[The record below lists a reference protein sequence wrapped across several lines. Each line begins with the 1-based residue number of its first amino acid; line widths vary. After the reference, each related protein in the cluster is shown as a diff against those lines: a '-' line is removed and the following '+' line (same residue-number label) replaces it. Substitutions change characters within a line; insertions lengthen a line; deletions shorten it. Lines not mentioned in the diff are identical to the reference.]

1 MDILPKCRDKLG
13 GKLKFN
19 CKHMKQ
25 FLSILILTFIFSCE
39 QPIAY
44 EAVTSI
50 KSDITI
56 LASDSLMGREVGTKG
71 EKMAADYIKTRME
84 AIGLEGKGTDG
95 FLQDYFVKTSDNPH
109 EKAVVGADADS
120 SGITGYNVLGYLDNP
135 SDQIVVIGAHFDHLG
150 MGGIYS
156 TARVDEIHNGA
167 DDNAS
172 GTAALLHLAQVIK
185 KMNLQTDFL
194 FFAISGEEQ
203 GLWGSN
209 YYTKNPT
216 IDLSKVSYMINMDM
230 VGRLDEEKGVA
241 VYGTGTAPNWDDLLD
256 NLNTDSLKLIRKP
269 SGKGPSDH
277 TSFYLKN
284 IPVLHFFTGQHEDYH
299 KPEDDTEKI
308 NFEGIKTVADMIE
321 HIVVALDESDKLTFQ
336 KTKEEESDAPRFT
349 VTLGVMPDY
358 LYDGMG
364 MLIADVSEDKPAI
377 KAGILKGDIV
387 VQMGDST
394 VTDMMSYMRA
404 LSVFSAGDQTTVVV
418 ERDGEQVAYEVEF

>member
-1 MDILPKCRDKLG
+1 MR
-13 GKLKFN
+13 
-19 CKHMKQ
+19 Q
-25 FLSILILTFIFSCE
+25 FLSILILTFILSCE
-39 QPIAY
+39 QTAIYEPI
-44 EAVTSI
+44 TSL
-50 KSDITI
+50 KGDITI
-56 LASDSLMGREVGTKG
+56 LASDSLMGREVGTEG
-71 EKMAADYIKTRME
+71 EKMAADYIVSRMKS
-84 AIGLEGKGTDG
+84 IGLEGKGTDG
-95 FLQDYFVKTSDNPH
+95 FIQDYFVKTSDNPH
-109 EKAVVGADADS
+109 EKAEVGADS
-120 SGITGYNVLGYLDNP
+120 SATGITGYNVLGYLDNP

-172 GTAALLHLAQVIK
+172 GTAALLHLAQVISDK
-185 KMNLQTDFL
+185 NLQTDFL

-230 VGRLDEEKGVA
+230 VGRLDEERGVA

-256 NLNTDSLKLIRKP
+256 EINTDSLKLIRKP

-277 TSFYLKN
+277 TSFYLKD

-299 KPEDDTEKI
+299 KPGDDTEKI

-321 HIVVALDESDKLTFQ
+321 RIAVALDESEKLAFQ
-336 KTKEEESDAPRFT
+336 KTKEEESDTPRFT
-349 VTLGVMPDY
+349 VSLGVMPDY
-358 LYDGMG
+358 LYDGTG

-377 KAGILKGDIV
+377 KAGILRGDVV

-404 LSVFSAGDQTTVVV
+404 LSAFSAGDQTTVVV
-418 ERDGEQVAYEVEF
+418 DREGQKVEFDVEF